1 MRSNTKQVRIQGV
14 LANPADRKL
23 NCDIDM
29 CVDTGASV
37 TVIPRKIAQK
47 LKLKK
52 VGKAQ
57 IQLADGQIV
66 EHDVVYVYLYIAGEG
81 LTLFATVNPN
91 GDALLGFDVM
101 ELLQFQVDVARRR
114 VLKPL
119 RRFKVLS
126 MLLNFRGKRASEIL
140 SKKH

>member
-1 MRSNTKQVRIQGV
+1 MGSDKQVRIQGI
-14 LANPADRKL
+14 LANPTNRKL
-23 NCDIDM
+23 NCDIDL

-37 TVIPRKIAQK
+37 TVIPKKVAQK
-47 LKLKK
+47 LKLKRA
-52 VGKAQ
+52 GKAK
-57 IQLADGQIV
+57 IQLADGQVV

-81 LTLFATVNPN
+81 LTLFATVNPD

-114 VLKPL
+114 ILKPL

-126 MLLNFRGKRASEIL
+126 MLLDFRRKRPSGIQ
-140 SKKH
+140 SKRH